1 MALVKWARENGA
13 VHIKVD
19 GVELTFPPDFAQA
32 ATDPGLSPEDVVRRA
47 SRQPEFNR
55 NAPDAVISEHPDE
68 FAENSDRWGKFQ
80 PFSVK
85 G

>member
-19 GVELTFPPDFAQA
+19 GIEVVFPPNYGQGADVAH
-32 ATDPGLSPEDVVRRA
+32 LSPEDVVRRA
-47 SRQPEFNR
+47 SKDTPFNA
-55 NAPDAVISEHPDE
+55 NAPDAVVSEHPDE
-68 FAENSDRWGKFQ
+68 FADNSDRWAKFTPYSAQ
-80 PFSVK
+80 